1 MRCSD
6 FNDLHSVINMSFCP
20 KAALNK
26 IFGVFVPLCTQ
37 VLSHVWL
44 CNPMDCSLPGSSVC
58 GIFQARILEWVS
70 IFYFRR
76 STQPRYWICVS
87 CNSWQLC
94 LLSLSHLG
102 SPENSSITVPRYG
115 ISENPEESLLFNCEY
130 LWELPFVKFFFYWF
144 SEWNI
149 FGFKCK
155 NVYTQR
161 WMVLAK
167 KSSHLFTRTLT
178 IFLFLFRLPWWLS
191 KESACNAGD
200 LGLIPELGRYP
211 GGGHGNPL
219 QYPCLENPQGQRNLA
234 GYSPWGRK
242 ESDTTERLST
252 FSSLSLQ
259 ILFFLHPSSL
269 YAYSNVF

>member
-26 IFGVFVPLCTQ
+26 IFGVFVPLCAQ

-44 CNPMDCSLPGSSVC
+44 CNPMDCNLPGSSVC

-130 LWELPFVKFFFYWF
+130 LWELPFVKHFLLIFWVKYIWIQMQKIIYSKVNVLGKKIF
-144 SEWNI
+144 SPI
-149 FGFKCK
+149 HK
-155 NVYTQR
+155 NAYY
-161 WMVLAK
+161 
-167 KSSHLFTRTLT
+167 F
-178 IFLFLFRLPWWLS
+178 
-191 KESACNAGD
+191 
-200 LGLIPELGRYP
+200 
-211 GGGHGNPL
+211 PL
-219 QYPCLENPQGQRNLA
+219 
-234 GYSPWGRK
+234 
-242 ESDTTERLST
+242 
-252 FSSLSLQ
+252 
-259 ILFFLHPSSL
+259 
-269 YAYSNVF
+269 